1 MPVSPETGA
10 GELVLLW
17 LPIPSW
23 PSVLQPQAK
32 SAPSVRK
39 ARECALPAQTFVIP
53 VKNGMTSVYL
63 NTDLLEN
70 VRIEIIGQNGQIVR
84 TKSLTNLLSGEVTLP
99 LDGLNKGIYVVK
111 ITGDKITE
119 SVKIIIQ

>member
-1 MPVSPETGA
+1 
-10 GELVLLW
+10 
-17 LPIPSW
+17 
-23 PSVLQPQAK
+23 
-32 SAPSVRK
+32 
-39 ARECALPAQTFVIP
+39 
-53 VKNGMTSVYL
+53 MTSVYL